1 MNLTD
6 NEIIKAL
13 ECCVKST
20 SGNDCEKLHCPA
32 CKEFGCYYMD
42 ISDRDDSYEALVEG
56 MGKDA
61 LDLIKR
67 KDKVNKLSAK
77 EIVDLKM
84 KVEQQRAE
92 IERLTNKL
100 EQREEMMA
108 NLGVELTAMCSAAN
122 SYKLQ
127 YEKTQVVVERL
138 ENSLAIAKKELKRY
152 TKSKQEVVN
161 NVIKKF
167 WKKIKKYCKRE
178 ICFFTPDDER
188 EFIKWGDNL
197 VKEMVGE

>member
-13 ECCVKST
+13 ECCCGTAHDSCR
-20 SGNDCEKLHCPA
+20 DCPYDDI
-32 CKEFGCYYMD
+32 GCED
-42 ISDRDDSYEALVEG
+42 ELE
-56 MGKDA
+56 KDA
-61 LDLIKR
+61 LNLINRQK
-67 KDKVNKLSAK
+67 
-77 EIVDLKM
+77 
-84 KVEQQRAE
+84 AE
-92 IERLTNKL
+92 IEKLTNKL

-108 NLGVELTAMCSAAN
+108 NLGVELTAMRSAAN

-161 NVIKKF
+161 NVIKEF

-178 ICFFTPDDER
+178 ICFFTPE
-188 EFIKWGDNL
+188 EESELIQYGDNL
-197 VKEMVGE
+197 VKEMAGD